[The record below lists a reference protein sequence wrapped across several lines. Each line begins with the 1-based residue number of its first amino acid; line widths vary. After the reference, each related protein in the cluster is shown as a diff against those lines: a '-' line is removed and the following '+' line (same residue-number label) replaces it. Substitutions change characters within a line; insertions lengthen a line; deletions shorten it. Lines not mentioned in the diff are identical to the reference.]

1 MAVLNGV
8 AVRPM
13 KYTKTSTM
21 VNDAWWDYAG
31 RLITDQAELDRIIP
45 LATDISMISCDY
57 DDHDSFMTSVNY
69 STSPTNLPVDRSNIV
84 VTLQRGN
91 TAYLSMGGTA
101 FDGDEYQIWLK
112 NPTDVDIEV
121 PFGTGDNII
130 NLSDMPISVEAGKY
144 VRVNSKYIDGKWLW
158 YPEGSGTGGN
168 AGVNYVN
175 TLQNMPVN
183 RQRIV
188 AEINAVSPISFS
200 KALKDGNE
208 YFIVVRNTGITELE
222 FNFPVAS
229 WLNMDGDSFIIQSG
243 ESLEIDIVYINGIYR
258 SAVKILGQNAGVDSD
273 PINQQL
279 AGKILLVAQRIN

>member
-1 MAVLNGV
+1 MAVLNGSP
-8 AVRPM
+8 VRPM

-21 VNDAWWDYAG
+21 VADTWWDYAG
-31 RLITDQAELDRIIP
+31 RVITDQTELNRIIP
-45 LATDISMISCDY
+45 LATDVNMISCDY
-57 DDHDSFMTSVNY
+57 DDHDSFMTGVNY
-69 STSPTNLPVDRSNIV
+69 SNSPSLLPVDRSNIV

-91 TAYLSMGGTA
+91 TALLSMGGTA
-101 FDGDEYQIWLK
+101 FDGEEFQIWLK
-112 NPTDVDIEV
+112 NPTEIDIEV
-121 PFGTGDNII
+121 PFGTGDNIV
-130 NLSDMPISVEAGKY
+130 NLSDMPVTVEAGKY
-144 VRVNSKYIDGKWLW
+144 VRVNSKFVDGKWLW
-158 YPEGSGTGGN
+158 YPEGSGTGGS
-168 AGVNYVN
+168 AGVNYV
-175 TLQNMPVN
+175 TSLQNMPTN

-188 AEINAVSPISFS
+188 ATVNAVSPISFN

-208 YFIVVRNTGITELE
+208 YFIVVRNSGTNELT